1 MSKKADQGQAA
12 AHTPGDRGAQEPPAT
27 LPGADPLELLA
38 GSPDID
44 AQDVL
49 ALAAEPILSRR
60 RARGRPEGAANRKN
74 GDMIRYLAAHGHRD
88 PWVTLSLIQSADT
101 LKLAQAMRSPV
112 MKNGKQVVSKAG
124 VPLFNTPSPMD
135 VLAMQVRAADA
146 LMAYHHAKKPQQ
158 IELPIGDKR
167 PMMVFGNVEHMQVIA
182 DGDGFMSAG
191 IMPGEKANEINGDA
205 VRLGGDQPHE
215 NATPL
220 ICNDKEGSSD

>member
-1 MSKKADQGQAA
+1 MPNEPDQGHQA
-12 AHTPGDRGAQEPPAT
+12 AHTPADASAQAPAEA
-27 LPGADPLELLA
+27 LPGADPLDLLA

-49 ALAAEPILSRR
+49 ALAAEPVLSRR

-101 LKLAQAMRSPV
+101 LKLAQAMRTPV

-124 VPLFNTPSPMD
+124 TPLFNTPNPMD

-146 LMAYHHAKKPQQ
+146 LLPYHHAKKPLQL
-158 IELPIGDKR
+158 ELPAGDKR

-191 IMPGEKANEINGDA
+191 VMPGEKPNEINGDA
-205 VRLGGDQPHE
+205 VRLDGDQPHDK
-215 NATPL
+215 AKPL
-220 ICNDKEGSSD
+220 ISNDIDGSND